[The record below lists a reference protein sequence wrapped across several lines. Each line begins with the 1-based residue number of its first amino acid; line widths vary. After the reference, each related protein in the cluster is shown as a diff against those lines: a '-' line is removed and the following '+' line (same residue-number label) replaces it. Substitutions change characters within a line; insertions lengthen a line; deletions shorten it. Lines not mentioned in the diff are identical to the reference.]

1 MKRYIL
7 YFLNILLVSVFTSC
21 EVEEF
26 KVTFGEKKTHT
37 LTLRLNTGDMQSRTI
52 NGEDTRNE
60 NLIQTLDCFFYKS
73 VDGSAVCY
81 KSATVPQ
88 EGLTGT
94 GEHQVNISFE
104 DEELKALFGADYRD
118 NGNNKK
124 CFIYII
130 ANRPSSIT
138 VTSEETIQ
146 ALKSKTLNGSFATLA
161 NQANFVMDSGSPN
174 ENGEYVYDEITLTIQ
189 DNTASLS
196 GHVNLYRS
204 AAKVGLYVR
213 VPDQIT
219 NGIGEDETVW
229 TPVSESMTV
238 KFHKGVNKANI
249 DNTLYPYT
257 ITNKDYFDTDACAF
271 IETSSAITENGLTFN
286 QTTEYPFYTYPTSTA
301 EGQGTYFTLYLS
313 WKSQT
318 AGADTPNNTGDDQFQ
333 YKNCTY
339 QIPINKLE
347 ALERNN
353 YYRLLLNVGVLGTE
367 SDVVT
372 LEPSYTV
379 LDWNDETIDTDIKEN
394 VYLVVNEHNV
404 TINNKNSYAV
414 EFTSSH
420 PVEAQIVSI
429 TQPYYK
435 SEIARITNFYDES
448 NGSGDDIVERGTVG
462 SVLGVTFN
470 QQNQPPTLYRDCSVS
485 VQGNTIVLNHEVVNM
500 GEETVEK
507 EYDIAPYTIKVYVKM
522 VYGTGADQYFEDRI
536 EFIQY
541 PAIYVEAYQNSDY
554 TEGDDREN
562 ANNDHNMMVNSYYGG
577 SSQYDDISEM
587 TRTQNNGETIGFF
600 GTAPG
605 LYVGGNTNVNPNMYV
620 INITSMSDNTY
631 TIGDPR
637 ELDIDTDLVN
647 TKNNNYSIWAT
658 AYALYDNEAS
668 RTLKYYYPTDN
679 RTSTNDTYSESKN
692 PISYKT
698 GNVIA
703 PKIRVASSYSVT
715 HNTNS
720 REMAEKRCASYQEDG
735 YPAGRWRMPT
745 FAEAKFIYTL
755 SWNGKIPAL
764 FNAGK
769 NYWCAHGDFLPKSDN
784 SGEVELN
791 PTGYATSI
799 RCVYDEWYWGSE
811 PAALTNQN
819 GKDQFTWGDY
829 PRNQWPPSDN

>member
-52 NGEDTRNE
+52 IGEDTRNE
-60 NLIQTLDCFFYKS
+60 NLIQTLDCFFYTSEDK
-73 VDGSAVCY
+73 DAVCY
-81 KSATVPQ
+81 KSATIPAA
-88 EGLTGT
+88 GLNET
-94 GEHQVNISFE
+94 GEHSVNISFE
-104 DEELKALFGADYRD
+104 DEELKALFGTDYRD

-138 VTSEETIQ
+138 FTGEETIQ

-174 ENGEYVYDEITLTIQ
+174 ENGEYVYDEITLNIN
-189 DNTASLS
+189 DNTATLS

-229 TPVSESMTV
+229 TPVSGSMTV

-257 ITNKDYFDTDACAF
+257 ITDQDYFDTGACAF
-271 IETSSAITENGLTFN
+271 IQTSSAISENGVTFN

-318 AGADTPNNTGDDQFQ
+318 AGADTPDDESDDVYQ

-339 QIPINKLE
+339 QIPVNKLE

-372 LEPSYTV
+372 LEPSYTI
-379 LDWNDETIDTDIKEN
+379 LDWNEETIDTDIEEN

-414 EFTSSH
+414 KFTSSH
-420 PVEAQIVSI
+420 QVEAQIVSI
-429 TQPYYK
+429 TQPYFAERLAGVATFCNYEEGEGLIRVEQGRAGILNNKSVTSLYK
-435 SEIARITNFYDES
+435 E
-448 NGSGDDIVERGTVG
+448 
-462 SVLGVTFN
+462 
-470 QQNQPPTLYRDCSVS
+470 CSVS
-485 VQGNTIVLNHEVVNM
+485 VSGNTIVLNHEIVNM
-500 GEETVEK
+500 GEDD
-507 EYDIAPYTIKVYVKM
+507 EYDIAPYTIVVYVKM
-522 VYGTGADQYFEDRI
+522 NYGEDTDGNELYFEDTI

-541 PAIYVEAYQNSDY
+541 PAIYVEANTNSDY
-554 TEGDDREN
+554 SEGDN
-562 ANNDHNMMVNSYYGG
+562 TTQANNEHNTLVNSYYGTNYTPTIPNISFDTFRPVEG
-577 SSQYDDISEM
+577 LVIGGGQY
-587 TRTQNNGETIGFF
+587 QNW
-600 GTAPG
+600 
-605 LYVGGNTNVNPNMYV
+605 NPNMYV
-620 INITSMSDNTY
+620 IHVTSMSNNEY
-631 TIGDPR
+631 IIGDPR
-637 ELDIDTDLVN
+637 EIEINESFIGSAT
-647 TKNNNYSIWAT
+647 WAT
-658 AYALYDNEAS
+658 APAIYDGSPN
-668 RTLKYYYPTDN
+668 RKLKYYYRTDGSGIREN
-679 RTSTNDTYSESKN
+679 IKPDSSTEPNDYV
-692 PISYKT
+692 T

-703 PKIRVASSYSVT
+703 PVFRIASSYSVT
-715 HNTNS
+715 DGLGDY
-720 REMAEKRCASYQEDG
+720 EDAEKRCASYQEDG

-745 FAEAKFIYTL
+745 FSEVKFLCTL
-755 SWNGKIPAL
+755 SEDGKIPPL
-764 FNAGK
+764 FSNVVQ
-769 NYWCAHGDFLPKSDN
+769 YWCAHGPVSLSSNGNVTLSPDKTPVS
-784 SGEVELN
+784 V
-791 PTGYATSI
+791 

-811 PAALTNQN
+811 QITN
-819 GKDQFTWGDY
+819 KSQFTWGDY
-829 PRNQWPPSDN
+829 PRDAWPPSGN

>member
-21 EVEEF
+21 EVEDL
-26 KVTFGEKKTHT
+26 KTTFEEKKANT
-37 LTLRLNTGDMQSRTI
+37 LTLHLNVGGLNSRA
-52 NGEDTRNE
+52 NVDGETDRNE
-60 NLIQTLDCFFYKS
+60 NLIQTLDCFFYTS
-73 VDGSAVCY
+73 VDGNAVLH
-81 KSATVPQ
+81 KSATIPVA
-88 EGLTGT
+88 LNGT
-94 GEHQVNISFE
+94 DRHSVNISIEE
-104 DEELKALFGADYRD
+104 DDLEDLFGSDYKTAG
-118 NGNNKK
+118 NGKR
-124 CFIYII
+124 CYIYII
-130 ANRPSSIT
+130 ANLPESVRLT
-138 VTSEETIQ
+138 GNETIG

-174 ENGEYVYDEITLTIQ
+174 ENGEYVYDEITLTIN
-189 DNTASLS
+189 DKTATLS

-219 NGIGEDETVW
+219 NGIDEDETVW
-229 TPVSESMTV
+229 TPVSGSMTV

-257 ITNKDYFDTDACAF
+257 ITDQDYFDTGVCAF
-271 IETSSAITENGLTFN
+271 IETSSAITENGVTFN

-339 QIPINKLE
+339 QIPVNKLE

-379 LDWNDETIDTDIKEN
+379 LDWNDENIETDIEEN

-414 EFTSSH
+414 EFVSSH
-420 PVEAQIVSI
+420 PVQAQIVSI
-429 TQPYYK
+429 TQPYYV
-435 SEIARITNFYDES
+435 SPIASTTIFYNKS
-448 NGSGDDIVERGTVG
+448 NGQGIESVDQGTPGTVLNN
-462 SVLGVTFN
+462 SAT
-470 QQNQPPTLYRDCSVS
+470 PSLYKECSVS
-485 VQGNTIVLNHEVVNM
+485 VDNNTNTIVLNHEVVNM
-500 GEETVEK
+500 GADGAGTN
-507 EYDIAPYTIKVYVKM
+507 YDIAPYTIKVYVKM
-522 VYGTGADQYFEDRI
+522 VYGTGANQYFEDTI
-536 EFIQY
+536 EFTQY
-541 PAIYVEAYQNSDY
+541 PAIYVVANQNSDY
-554 TEGDDREN
+554 EEGDSRTEANEN
-562 ANNDHNMMVNSYYGG
+562 HNMMVNSYYGG
-577 SSQYDDISEM
+577 SSNSDGISNM
-587 TRTQNNGETIGFF
+587 TKTQNNGNTIGFF

-605 LYVGGNTNVNPNMYV
+605 LWVPENGGNSDTNVNPNMYV

-637 ELDIDTDLVN
+637 ELNIDTELVN
-647 TKNNNYSIWAT
+647 TTENNNSIWAN
-658 AYALYDNEAS
+658 AVALYDDS
-668 RTLKYYYPTDN
+668 PRTLSYYYPTDKV
-679 RTSTNDTYSESKN
+679 RIDGSTSESPN
-692 PISYKT
+692 PDLYKT
-698 GNVIA
+698 GNTIA

-720 REMAEKRCASYQEDG
+720 PDRAERRCASYQEDG

-745 FAEAKFIYTL
+745 YAEAKFIYTL
-755 SWNGKIPAL
+755 SYHGKIPAL
-764 FNAGK
+764 FNANT
-769 NYWCAHGDFLPKSDN
+769 NYWCAHGDFLPN
-784 SGEVELN
+784 SNGQVALN
-791 PTGYATSI
+791 PSGSASSI

-811 PAALTNQN
+811 PAVQKGTN
-819 GKDQFTWGDY
+819 GRDLFTWGDY
-829 PRNQWPPSDN
+829 PRDAWPPSGN